1 MNLLNRKASFII
13 KTKTRA
19 ITILVLFALTSCTDF
34 FADVNLQKE
43 WKEMESETIIVH
55 FRPEG
60 FSSSPS
66 PDEETVRSILDNQ
79 NLYYRVIQDSIGRSF
94 NDKVLIYLY
103 NKDESEKLI
112 GTDGGGHAI
121 PKLNSFYY
129 TYLPNRREITD
140 QYNIINPP
148 IGAHELAHVIT
159 HRTLGYPPTKMM
171 SEGYAVWLD
180 GNYAG
185 YAIDDIIRKYRKDEP
200 QKIMTPDELLTETID
215 KESVYYPNAGLL
227 IRYLVQTHGIEKINR
242 LFTSKEDDF
251 KEDFQRITGESWET
265 MSSRFERYINNL

>member
-1 MNLLNRKASFII
+1 MNLLNRKVSFII
-13 KTKTRA
+13 KTKIRA
-19 ITILVLFALTSCTDF
+19 ITILGLFALSSCTDF

-43 WKEMESETIIVH
+43 WKEMESGKIIVH
-55 FRPEG
+55 YRPEG
-60 FSSSPS
+60 FSSALS

-79 NLYYRVIQDSIGRSF
+79 NLYYRAIQDSIGRSF
-94 NDKVLIYLY
+94 NDRALIYLY
-103 NKDESEKLI
+103 NKDEGEKLI

-140 QYNIINPP
+140 QYNVINPP

-185 YAIDDIIRKYRKDEP
+185 YNIDDIIRKYRRDEP
-200 QKIMTPDELLTETID
+200 DKIMTPDELLTETID
-215 KESVYYPNAGLL
+215 RESVYYPNAGLL
-227 IRYLVQTHGIEKINR
+227 IRYLVQNHGIEKVNR
-242 LFTSKEDDF
+242 LFISKENDL
-251 KEDFQRITGESWET
+251 KEDFQRITGESWKT
-265 MSSRFERYINNL
+265 MSRRFKRYINNL